1 MKIIDCFTF
10 YNELSMLKCRLKYLY
25 DTVDHFVLVEATRT
39 HAGNP
44 KSLYFQNNKHLFEP
58 YLDKIVHV
66 VVDDMPM
73 PRKRMLW
80 QGKDT
85 IDYHILRENHQRI
98 CIARGIQQLSLS
110 NDDLILI
117 SDLDEIPNK
126 DILRNELPSD
136 VCKLSQ
142 ELYYYNFTCKNKQLW
157 TQARILKYS
166 AYIKTQ
172 HCQNIRMLQNLPI
185 IKNGGWHLS
194 YFGDADFIA
203 NKLRNFCHKEFS
215 GERFT
220 NKLSIQEKIDNGL
233 DLFDHQSTND
243 EWVRVEADCPIS
255 PFFE

>member
-1 MKIIDCFTF
+1 
-10 YNELSMLKCRLKYLY
+10 MLKCRLKYLY

-44 KSLYFQNNKHLFEP
+44 KSLYFQDNKHLFEP

-80 QGKDT
+80 EGKDT

-117 SDLDEIPNK
+117 SDLDEIPNR
-126 DILRNELPSD
+126 DILHSELPSSI
-136 VCKLSQ
+136 CALSQ
-142 ELYYYNFTCKNKQLW
+142 ECYYYNFTCKNKDRW
-157 TQARILKYS
+157 TQSRMLKYS
-166 AYIKTQ
+166 KYKDSRNCQ
-172 HCQNIRMLQNLPI
+172 HIRMIQNLHI
-185 IKNGGWHLS
+185 VENGGWHLS

-215 GERFT
+215 GEEFT
-220 NKLSIQEKIDNGL
+220 NKDVIEKKIKDRL
-233 DLFDHQSTND
+233 DLFGRPNE
-243 EWVRVEADCPIS
+243 EWISVNIQCPIAE
-255 PFFE
+255 FFIF